1 MKFYIGLVAI
11 LISNFAFAQSK
22 SKRVLFIGNSYTYYN
37 NMPNLVN
44 SLANSVGDTVI
55 HDSHAPGGETFQ
67 GHASNSTT
75 LSKIQQ
81 GNWDFVVLQEQSQ
94 RPAFPIFQVGNS
106 VFPYAKDLV
115 NKIRQSNPCTEP
127 VFYMTWGR
135 KNGDPTNC
143 QYYAPLCTYEGMDDL
158 LRERYEMMADSNSA
172 LLSPVGAVWRYLRTN
187 HTSIELYDADESH
200 PSLAGS
206 YAAAVTFYTVI
217 FRKDPSLLTFNSTLN
232 STDAQIIRN
241 AVKTIVYNDLLNW
254 NIGKFDPKA
263 QFTSTQ
269 TDVSTYTFQNLS
281 QEATNYHWDFGDW
294 ITSTEEN
301 PTHYFQAI
309 GNFTVT
315 LNAKKCNYSDVYTQ
329 TINITQVGLEN
340 EHINT
345 INVYPNPSSD
355 FINIQNVNSPFSIVD
370 INGKTVLNGVLN
382 PENSSI
388 NLKDLEPGLY
398 FINILN
404 SNQVFKIVRK

>member
-1 MKFYIGLVAI
+1 M
-11 LISNFAFAQSK
+11 
-22 SKRVLFIGNSYTYYN
+22 
-37 NMPNLVN
+37 
-44 SLANSVGDTVI
+44 
-55 HDSHAPGGETFQ
+55 
-67 GHASNSTT
+67 
-75 LSKIQQ
+75 
-81 GNWDFVVLQEQSQ
+81 
-94 RPAFPIFQVGNS
+94 
-106 VFPYAKDLV
+106 
-115 NKIRQSNPCTEP
+115 
-127 VFYMTWGR
+127 
-135 KNGDPTNC
+135 
-143 QYYAPLCTYEGMDDL
+143 
-158 LRERYEMMADSNSA
+158 
-172 LLSPVGAVWRYLRTN
+172 
-187 HTSIELYDADESH
+187 
-200 PSLAGS
+200 
-206 YAAAVTFYTVI
+206 
-217 FRKDPSLLTFNSTLN
+217 
-232 STDAQIIRN
+232 
-241 AVKTIVYNDLLNW
+241 
-254 NIGKFDPKA
+254 
-263 QFTSTQ
+263 
-269 TDVSTYTFQNLS
+269 STYTFQNLS

-345 INVYPNPSSD
+345 INVYPNPTSD
-355 FINIQNVNSPFSIVD
+355 LIYFQYIKSPFTIVD

>member
-94 RPAFPIFQVGNS
+94 RPAFPIFQVENS

-115 NKIRQSNPCTEP
+115 NNIRQSNPCTEP

-345 INVYPNPSSD
+345 INVYPNPTSD
-355 FINIQNVNSPFSIVD
+355 LIYFQYIKSPFTIVD